1 MVLVVVVMH
10 NCQVKKEAKI
20 AQRRQFP
27 DFKVLAPSPRDNQGC
42 SGGEGDLRSWA
53 RFLLIHYNR
62 ATFVQGSPSLYLCF
76 SRIKFLAIL
85 CLGAVFVD
93 SPSLVVQFLAFV
105 FVEIRDFPSFTV
117 LGQPFGVLGAISMK
131 R

>member
-1 MVLVVVVMH
+1 MGMH
-10 NCQVKKEAKI
+10 NGQVKKEAKI

-62 ATFVQGSPSLYLCF
+62 ATFVQGSPSLYLCT
-76 SRIKFLAIL
+76 
-85 CLGAVFVD
+85 FV
-93 SPSLVVQFLAFV
+93 Q
-105 FVEIRDFPSFTV
+105 DF
-117 LGQPFGVLGAISMK
+117 
-131 R
+131 

>member
-1 MVLVVVVMH
+1 MVMH
-10 NCQVKKEAKI
+10 NGQVKKEAKI

-76 SRIKFLAIL
+76 SGIKFLAIL
-85 CLGAVFVD
+85 CLGGDFVD
-93 SPSLVVQFLAFV
+93 SPSLLVQCLAFV
-105 FVEIRDFPSFTV
+105 NEGKYDISLHLQY
-117 LGQPFGVLGAISMK
+117 LGNLLVFRGQF